1 MPQVTFPPF
10 AYVMDRWRWG
20 VFSGEYEKVDWMH
33 AWMELS
39 EKYQGIVPPALR
51 HYDDF
56 DPGAKFEKRIFCLLR
71 FDLKKKNCF
80 RRYHIAADVEYS
92 R

>member
-1 MPQVTFPPF
+1 
-10 AYVMDRWRWG
+10 MDRWRWG

-71 FDLKKKNCF
+71 FNLKKNCF
-80 RRYHIAADVEYS
+80 TLSGTTLQLTSNTAGNMTY
-92 R
+92 